1 MKVMYGIMLFFL
13 GGSAGLYLIS
23 AESKHSVLYLIC
35 FFLQVIS
42 AIVYLILLHKEK
54 KVCKTNFFKGV
65 TNKFC
70 YAKLSS

>member
-13 GGSAGLYLIS
+13 GGSAGLYFVL

-35 FFLQVIS
+35 FLLQVVS

-54 KVCKTNFFKGV
+54 KVCFTNFFKGM

-70 YAKLSS
+70 YTKLSS

>member
-13 GGSAGLYLIS
+13 GGSASLYFVL
-23 AESKHSVLYLIC
+23 AESRCSVVYLIC
-35 FFLQVIS
+35 FFLQVVS
-42 AIVYLILLHKEK
+42 AIIYLILLHKK
-54 KVCKTNFFKGV
+54 KVCFTNFFKGT

>member
-13 GGSAGLYLIS
+13 GGSSSLYFVLT
-23 AESKHSVLYLIC
+23 ESRCSVVYLIC
-35 FFLQVIS
+35 FFLQVAS

>member
-23 AESKHSVLYLIC
+23 AELKHSVVYLIC

-42 AIVYLILLHKEK
+42 AIVYLILLNREK
-54 KVCKTNFFKGV
+54 KFVKQTFLRG
-65 TNKFC
+65 
-70 YAKLSS
+70 

>member
-23 AESKHSVLYLIC
+23 AESRCSVVYLIC
-35 FFLQVIS
+35 FFLQVVS

-54 KVCKTNFFKGV
+54 KFVKQTF
-65 TNKFC
+65 
-70 YAKLSS
+70 LRR

>member
-1 MKVMYGIMLFFL
+1 MNNYESNVWNYVIFL

-35 FFLQVIS
+35 FLLQVVS

-54 KVCKTNFFKGV
+54 
-65 TNKFC
+65 
-70 YAKLSS
+70 

>member
-13 GGSAGLYLIS
+13 GGSLSLYFVL
-23 AESKHSVLYLIC
+23 AESRCSVVYLIC
-35 FFLQVIS
+35 FFLQVAS

-54 KVCKTNFFKGV
+54 KVCKTNFFKGM

-70 YAKLSS
+70 YTKLSS

>member
-1 MKVMYGIMLFFL
+1 MKVLYGIVLFFL

-23 AESKHSVLYLIC
+23 AESKHSVLHLIC
-35 FFLQVIS
+35 FFLQVAS